1 MATYA
6 TTEEKASNA
15 DLTFPTAHN
24 CDVAPRELGIC
35 PCPVTARPDRGKAT
49 LGVVSGL
56 IEEAHV
62 DGDAILNV
70 VNAREEVVSSAAD
83 GNMPITST
91 LASGCEGCQGKRDL
105 GDSLWLDKAPRVQP
119 RTGGPV
125 RLDALLV
132 GWIQGRQYA
141 WAQPSC
147 DQRVT
152 LYFEG

>member
-1 MATYA
+1 MHKWAKEKKKMNTYA
-6 TTEEKASNA
+6 ATEEETTNA
-15 DLTFPTAHN
+15 DLALPGAYN
-24 CDVAPRELGIC
+24 CNIALRELGVS
-35 PCPVTARPDRGKAT
+35 PCPVTPRPDRGKT
-49 LGVVSGL
+49 TFGIVSRL

-62 DGDAILNV
+62 DGDAIFNV
-70 VNAREEVVSSAAD
+70 VSAWEEVVSSAAD

-132 GWIQGRQYA
+132 GWIQGRQY
-141 WAQPSC
+141 
-147 DQRVT
+147 T
-152 LYFEG
+152 